1 MHGII
6 NIVTRCLPIVIIKL
20 IKIIILLMI
29 EYPKINEIIL
39 IMIRNVMQFIYL
51 FYFSI
56 YF

>member
-1 MHGII
+1 MHTII